1 MSSHLFKHNHLAYA
15 LRFHTLGWGKN
26 GATEECQWS
35 VVSCPWSLVVDSP
48 LAIAT
53 LTQEVNDKQQ
63 LVPVL
68 EEVQANVG
76 RLPEKA
82 AG

>member
-1 MSSHLFKHNHLAYA
+1 MVPQ
-15 LRFHTLGWGKN
+15 KN
-26 GATEECQWS
+26 VSGPWS
-35 VVSCPWSLVVDSP
+35 VASGRWSWTVP